1 MTIKA
6 IIVTYNPAQWLDKCL
21 GSLNKSN
28 VKLDVIVIDNG
39 STDGSIE
46 IIKNDYPNVRLIIN
60 SENKGFGA
68 ANNQGLSIALNER
81 ADYAFL
87 LNQDAWIEPNTI
99 EKLIEVSQN
108 NKGFGVLSPIHL
120 NGKGDALDQNFSN
133 YAGQENSSYFSDL
146 AINKKPKHIY
156 EVPFINAAAW
166 LVTKECLHNIGGFN
180 PSFFHYG
187 EDSNYCERV
196 KYHKLKI
203 GFVPSAL
210 IYHDRE
216 ERLSNPYFDNF
227 KKNYSKTLVLLA
239 SAPADKNSKSVF
251 IIIIKDIIKQLL
263 KLNFKHAT
271 SIILLA
277 IKIDFHE
284 IKKNKK
290 RSQSK
295 QANFINYLNP

>member
-21 GSLNKSN
+21 GSLKKSS

-108 NKGFGVLSPIHL
+108 NKGFG
-120 NGKGDALDQNFSN
+120 ACDQ
-133 YAGQENSSYFSDL
+133 
-146 AINKKPKHIY
+146 K
-156 EVPFINAAAW
+156 
-166 LVTKECLHNIGGFN
+166 
-180 PSFFHYG
+180 
-187 EDSNYCERV
+187 
-196 KYHKLKI
+196 
-203 GFVPSAL
+203 
-210 IYHDRE
+210 
-216 ERLSNPYFDNF
+216 
-227 KKNYSKTLVLLA
+227 
-239 SAPADKNSKSVF
+239 
-251 IIIIKDIIKQLL
+251 
-263 KLNFKHAT
+263 
-271 SIILLA
+271 
-277 IKIDFHE
+277 
-284 IKKNKK
+284 
-290 RSQSK
+290 
-295 QANFINYLNP
+295 

>member
-60 SENKGFGA
+60 SENKGFGQ
-68 ANNQGLSIALNER
+68 ANNQGLSIALNEN
-81 ADYAFL
+81 ADFAFL

-120 NGKGDALDQNFSN
+120 NGKGDALDKNFST
-133 YAGQENSSYFSDL
+133 YAGPYNSLYFSDL
-146 AINKKPKHIY
+146 SIGKTLRQIY
-156 EVPFINAAAW
+156 EVPFVNAAAW
-166 LVTKECLHNIGGFN
+166 LITKDCLNIIGGFS

-187 EDSNYCERV
+187 EDVNYCERV
-196 KYHKLKI
+196 DYHGLKI
-203 GFVPSAL
+203 GIVPKL
-210 IYHDRE
+210 YIYHDRMNKSKNSFFSDFKTWYF
-216 ERLSNPYFDNF
+216 RKLTLKISNP
-227 KKNYSKTLVLLA
+227 KNDRKQSFF
-239 SAPADKNSKSVF
+239 S
-251 IIIIKDIIKQLL
+251 IIFKDIIKHAVALRFGKVFKLVVILFTTPL
-263 KLNFKHAT
+263 K
-271 SIILLA
+271 
-277 IKIDFHE
+277 E
-284 IKKNKK
+284 IKQN
-290 RSQSK
+290 SK
-295 QANFINYLNP
+295 ITESVGSSFL